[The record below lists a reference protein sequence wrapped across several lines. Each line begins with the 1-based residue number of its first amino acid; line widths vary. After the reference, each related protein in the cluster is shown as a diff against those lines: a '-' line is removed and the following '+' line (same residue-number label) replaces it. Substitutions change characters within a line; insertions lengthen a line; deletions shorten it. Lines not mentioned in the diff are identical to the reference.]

1 MQGEQWRSKPN
12 KHGPYLQ
19 ATHSK
24 GSRRENGS
32 DGERNWRDQTVVTSQ
47 FNLTNTVPLICR
59 IPTLTKLILL
69 WFLPK
74 TKNKKQNK
82 TK

>member
-19 ATHSK
+19 ATHRK
-24 GSRRENGS
+24 GSRRENRP
-32 DGERNWRDQTVVTSQ
+32 DGEGNWREQSVVTSQ

-59 IPTLTKLILL
+59 NITHSYKTDTALVR
-69 WFLPK
+69 
-74 TKNKKQNK
+74 TKN
-82 TK
+82 